1 MVNVSTQRV
10 GVQLEQA
17 ITSAPL
23 LILKLSN
30 LGIEIIQTMALLFH
44 SSFDRS
50 RVVESRQGPC
60 MYSKIE
66 KLDVNGVFFL
76 LPVRRA
82 ALLDDINA

>member
-1 MVNVSTQRV
+1 
-10 GVQLEQA
+10 
-17 ITSAPL
+17 
-23 LILKLSN
+23 
-30 LGIEIIQTMALLFH
+30 
-44 SSFDRS
+44 
-50 RVVESRQGPC
+50 